1 MIGGNAMK
9 NYSASTYGEMIAEVY
24 DDWYS
29 DLDQAIIPILVELAQ
44 GGRALELGIG
54 TGRVALPLQQAGIEV
69 HGIDASQAMVEKLRA
84 KQDSENIPV
93 TLGNFADVAVE
104 GQFDLIFV
112 VFNTFF
118 ALSSQE
124 EQIHCMKNAASSLSA
139 KGVFLVEVFFPN
151 MARYIDQQTVRA
163 TTIYDHRLQLEA
175 TRIDMINQQI
185 ISQHTVLSNEGIRL
199 YPVKIRYAW
208 PAELDLMARL
218 AGLTLQHRW
227 GTWRKDPFTQEN
239 GRHISVYK
247 RAE

>member
-1 MIGGNAMK
+1 MK
-9 NYSASTYGEMIAEVY
+9 KYSESTYGDQIADVY
-24 DDWYS
+24 DDWYT
-29 DLDQAIIPILVELAQ
+29 DLDQAIIPTLVELVQ

-54 TGRVALPLQQAGIEV
+54 TGRVALPLHQAGVEV
-69 HGIDASQAMVEKLRA
+69 HGIDASQAMVEKLQA
-84 KQDSENIPV
+84 KPGSELIPV
-93 TLGNFADVAVE
+93 SIGNFADVAVE
-104 GQFDLIFV
+104 GQFDLIYV

-124 EQIHCMKNAASSLSA
+124 EQILCMQNAATKLTPN
-139 KGVFLVEVFFPN
+139 GIFLMEVFFPN
-151 MARYIDQQTVRA
+151 MARYVDQQTVRA
-163 TTIYDHRLQLEA
+163 TAIDDHRVQLEA

-185 ISQHTVLSNEGIRL
+185 VSQHTVLSDEGIRL

-239 GRHISVYK
+239 GRHISVYIL
-247 RAE
+247 AD

>member
-1 MIGGNAMK
+1 MK
-9 NYSASTYGEMIAEVY
+9 KYSESTYGDQIADVY
-24 DDWYS
+24 DDWYT
-29 DLDQAIIPILVELAQ
+29 DLDQAIIPTLVELVQ

-54 TGRVALPLQQAGIEV
+54 TGRVALPLHQAGVEV
-69 HGIDASQAMVEKLRA
+69 HGIDASQAMVEKLQA
-84 KQDSENIPV
+84 KPGSELIPV
-93 TLGNFADVAVE
+93 SIGNFADVAVE
-104 GQFDLIFV
+104 GQFDLIYV

-124 EQIHCMKNAASSLSA
+124 EQILCMQNAATKLTPN
-139 KGVFLVEVFFPN
+139 GIFLMEVFFPN
-151 MARYIDQQTVRA
+151 MARYVDQQTVRA
-163 TTIYDHRLQLEA
+163 TAIDDRLVQLEA

-185 ISQHTVLSNEGIRL
+185 VSQHTVLSDEGIRL

-239 GRHISVYK
+239 GRHISVYIL
-247 RAE
+247 AD

>member
-1 MIGGNAMK
+1 MK
-9 NYSASTYGEMIAEVY
+9 KYSESTYGDQIADVY
-24 DDWYS
+24 DDWYT
-29 DLDQAIIPILVELAQ
+29 DLDQAIIPTLVELVQ

-54 TGRVALPLQQAGIEV
+54 TGRVALPLHQAGVEV
-69 HGIDASQAMVEKLRA
+69 HGIDASQAMVEKLQA
-84 KQDSENIPV
+84 KPGSELIPV
-93 TLGNFADVAVE
+93 SIGNFADVAVE
-104 GQFDLIFV
+104 GQFDLIYV

-124 EQIHCMKNAASSLSA
+124 EQILCMQNAATKLTPN
-139 KGVFLVEVFFPN
+139 GIFLMEVFFPN
-151 MARYIDQQTVRA
+151 MARYVDQQTVRA
-163 TTIYDHRLQLEA
+163 TAIDDRRVQLEA

-185 ISQHTVLSNEGIRL
+185 VSQHTVLSDKGIRL

-239 GRHISVYK
+239 GRHISVYIL
-247 RAE
+247 AD